1 MSDKDPGFGGGLQ
14 ETLGQVRIIRFDP
27 GHAEIEY
34 RCRPEMCHS
43 GGVAQGGFVAGWID
57 AAMAHAIIGKY
68 GHERVPISLE
78 LKISY
83 FAATNPGLV
92 VAEAWIEG
100 GGGRTLFAEGKLSD
114 ANGKLLA
121 KGTSTITLIDAA
133 KVQARMTGEPK
144 A

>member
-1 MSDKDPGFGGGLQ
+1 MSDKQPGFGGGLS
-14 ETLGQVRIIRFDP
+14 ETLGMVRIITMEP
-27 GHAEIEY
+27 GRAAIEY

-57 AAMAHAIIGKY
+57 AAMAHAIIAKFGA
-68 GHERVPISLE
+68 ERVPISLE

-92 VAEAWIEG
+92 IAEGWIEG
-100 GGGRTLFAEGKLSD
+100 GGGRTLFAEGKLTD

-133 KVQARMTGEPK
+133 KVAARMTGEPK